1 MRLEKSTGV
10 KLIVCLALVT
20 AAIFVVA
27 PRNTSSHAQAHVRIP
42 LVTDWSH
49 RHLVYSP
56 PATLEQTLRVRQDAR
71 YIQQYVRRN
80 VSIKTPFA
88 PQDTAE
94 ANTREEERDGFRRER
109 SEPSDIHRDWSEN
122 IGSGASVGL
131 NQFPAKFSFD
141 TTTANCDDAVQPD
154 FVAYN
159 TSLPGAAPADASGT
173 GTFTGNPTNGQ
184 TLKIT
189 NGANIV
195 TLSASITVTA
205 TASVTINSEPAAGNT
220 VTVGGTTYT
229 FETNAFFCFFVNN
242 CVDSSATDATTAT
255 NFADAINDN
264 CGSGVCRVTAANASA
279 TAVAAGAVVNLTAIP
294 VGAAGNG
301 ITLTS
306 TPASGTGAGHP
317 FLDVGFAGGI
327 TGSNT
332 GTNFIVGGGATSDA
346 ANLVLA
352 INRNNATIGVNAT
365 SAAGVVT
372 ITAAATGPA
381 GNAIALAETMTNFT
395 ISGATLTGGSNGQ
408 ASVVAFDNLYTGC
421 PTTSKTVPSIYFQY
435 DTGGT
440 VVTSLTLSGDGS
452 QLAFVQTQGG
462 VATLVLLKW
471 SSNPALTA
479 LTAVSNGA
487 YQGCTAPCMTTIA
500 FHNSPTDTNSSPF
513 YVFDGTQADSLYVG
527 DNNGQLHKFHPV
539 FNAAPAEIT
548 ASWPITVN
556 ATAGT
561 ILTGP
566 VFDSVS
572 GNIFITDSH
581 GDLSYVR
588 DVGSTAGICTAP
600 CKGASID
607 VTQGGDYPID
617 DSPIV
622 DSTSQR
628 VFAFTDCSLAGDAG
642 GTCGDGTSVAQVI
655 QTNTALGGEVQAN
668 IGIAS
673 VFNNVH
679 AGTFDNNYYSGNFG
693 SGRLY
698 SCGNPGR
705 THDPFLYI
713 LSFNASGV
721 MSTTVVTGP
730 ALGTSGMNNQCS
742 PITEVYNP
750 NAVGGATDWIFV
762 SVLIDGSPATCAAGG
777 CLMNFIVTAWQPTTA
792 YTVGQEIV
800 DTRGNTQ
807 QVTTAGTSGATAPA
821 WSATTGGVT
830 NGGGTLRWTNRGLM
844 AIANAIAAPGGTSGI
859 IIDNTVSTTG
869 TLTGVSQI
877 YYSTLANGTC
887 ATSGGTGGCA
897 VQASQAALH

>member
-1 MRLEKSTGV
+1 MPPQQQISRMPSTIIAAAV
-10 KLIVCLALVT
+10 VCT
-20 AAIFVVA
+20 
-27 PRNTSSHAQAHVRIP
+27 
-42 LVTDWSH
+42 
-49 RHLVYSP
+49 
-56 PATLEQTLRVRQDAR
+56 
-71 YIQQYVRRN
+71 
-80 VSIKTPFA
+80 
-88 PQDTAE
+88 
-94 ANTREEERDGFRRER
+94 
-109 SEPSDIHRDWSEN
+109 
-122 IGSGASVGL
+122 
-131 NQFPAKFSFD
+131 
-141 TTTANCDDAVQPD
+141 
-154 FVAYN
+154 
-159 TSLPGAAPADASGT
+159 
-173 GTFTGNPTNGQ
+173 
-184 TLKIT
+184 
-189 NGANIV
+189 
-195 TLSASITVTA
+195 
-205 TASVTINSEPAAGNT
+205 
-220 VTVGGTTYT
+220 
-229 FETNAFFCFFVNN
+229 
-242 CVDSSATDATTAT
+242 
-255 NFADAINDN
+255 
-264 CGSGVCRVTAANASA
+264 VTAANASA

-440 VVTSLTLSGDGS
+440 VVTSVTLSGDGS

-479 LTAVSNGA
+479 LTAVSNAA

-500 FHNSPTDTNSSPF
+500 FHNSSHRHKLSRLLRVRRHPGRHALCRRQQRP
-513 YVFDGTQADSLYVG
+513 V
-527 DNNGQLHKFHPV
+527 HKFHPV

-548 ASWPITVN
+548 AAWPITVN

-588 DVGSTAGICTAP
+588 DVGSTAGTCTAP

-622 DSTSQR
+622 DSTSQH

-655 QTNTALGGEVQAN
+655 QTTPRSAARYKL
-668 IGIAS
+668 ISAS
-673 VFNNVH
+673 PP
-679 AGTFDNNYYSGNFG
+679 
-693 SGRLY
+693 
-698 SCGNPGR
+698 C
-705 THDPFLYI
+705 
-713 LSFNASGV
+713 
-721 MSTTVVTGP
+721 STTFTPELSITTITP
-730 ALGTSGMNNQCS
+730 AISAVD
-742 PITEVYNP
+742 VY
-750 NAVGGATDWIFV
+750 T
-762 SVLIDGSPATCAAGG
+762 PAEIPAAHTIRSSTF
-777 CLMNFIVTAWQPTTA
+777 LA
-792 YTVGQEIV
+792 
-800 DTRGNTQ
+800 
-807 QVTTAGTSGATAPA
+807 S
-821 WSATTGGVT
+821 
-830 NGGGTLRWTNRGLM
+830 TLR
-844 AIANAIAAPGGTSGI
+844 A
-859 IIDNTVSTTG
+859 
-869 TLTGVSQI
+869 
-877 YYSTLANGTC
+877 
-887 ATSGGTGGCA
+887 
-897 VQASQAALH
+897 